1 MASKRGRRWSRN
13 AKVKHLAQV
22 PLFDACSKTDLA
34 RIASLADELDV
45 PAGRVLMRQGEFGHE
60 CFVIL
65 DGEAR
70 VSFRGRRATKLGP
83 GACFG
88 EMALLQPRG
97 KRSATVTAETDMDV
111 LVLGSREFSS
121 MIEKVPSV
129 GRKVMT
135 AVADRVRAAERGQ
148 TAH

>member
-1 MASKRGRRWSRN
+1 MASKRRRWSRN
-13 AKVKHLAQV
+13 AKVNHLAQV
-22 PLFDACSKTDLA
+22 PLFEACSKTDLA

-70 VSFRGRRATKLGP
+70 VSFRGRRGATLGP
-83 GACFG
+83 GDCCG

-97 KRSATVTAETDMDV
+97 KRSATVTAETEMDV
-111 LVLGSREFSS
+111 LVLGSREFAS
-121 MIEKVPSV
+121 MIEKGPSV
-129 GRKVMT
+129 GRMVMT
-135 AVADRVRAAERGQ
+135 AVADRVREAERGQ